1 MMEIQKGCI
10 SKIAVEAEKLRIQG
24 NSEFQVGNISTFI
37 IIIISSVLKAK
48 QYRAAVSKFSG
59 AMMASVFSDDH
70 TSTTSTSRTFSLAAA
85 NRSLAL
91 VRLDKHEAALED
103 IEVSLE
109 SGYPES
115 NWYKLLERKGRC
127 HLKLGQYRQ
136 AEQALREALANIQ
149 RDNSPLDQEKLKSK
163 LNIQKELETVTSGI

>member
-1 MMEIQKGCI
+1 M
-10 SKIAVEAEKLRIQG
+10 
-24 NSEFQVGNISTFI
+24 
-37 IIIISSVLKAK
+37 
-48 QYRAAVSKFSG
+48 SKFSG
-59 AMMASVFSDDH
+59 AMMASEFSDDL
-70 TSTTSTSRTFSLAAA
+70 TSTISSSTNSRTFSLAAA

-109 SGYPES
+109 SGYPEP
-115 NWYKLLERKGRC
+115 NRYKLLERKGRC

-136 AEQALREALANIQ
+136 AEQALREALANISQ

-163 LNIQKELETVTSGI
+163 LNIQKELETVTSGGILLLILQ